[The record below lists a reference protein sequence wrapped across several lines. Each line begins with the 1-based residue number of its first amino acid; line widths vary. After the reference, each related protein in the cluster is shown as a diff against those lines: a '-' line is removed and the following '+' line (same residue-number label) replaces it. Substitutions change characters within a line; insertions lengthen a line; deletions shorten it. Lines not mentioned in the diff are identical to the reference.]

1 MQSAVPSRH
10 PKYRTKLCRNL
21 ANGNCPFG
29 QKCSFFH
36 PAPRISPSS
45 SSPPQHLFNW
55 NPLLLSQ
62 LLALSYQQGAQKE
75 MPRRMPRRSLG
86 SQLIDEDPSPTT
98 PLLLSKSDCTS
109 SEQKPQTRRSRRREK
124 FPCRHFIRTG
134 GWCPAAGQCRFHH
147 DVTALVSEDVQKVF
161 ATNAHG
167 GERTISGGV
176 LMGMQVQSPPVINE
190 AHSEP
195 PRYPETE
202 LVHPYNPMYWS
213 NYTWQPYQPYYAAL
227 PATAAA
233 PIPST
238 AAPPP
243 VMQNSVYP
251 PPQPQTQI
259 VPSSE
264 TQNGLPSGSYE
275 MNGTTYFPPS
285 MPSALSPPP
294 MTSYSIPAHPVP
306 YNHPMA
312 PVYPY
317 YAPPSPTRN
326 ELPVIPRLEEY
337 QMSPIQHDAL
347 PLPLSSPFALND
359 DLGLTTTTGK
369 PTVTQ
374 EHEFPYRP
382 PKNQRVGHAR
392 RISVN
397 IKKQG
402 RANSG

>member
-1 MQSAVPSRH
+1 
-10 PKYRTKLCRNL
+10 
-21 ANGNCPFG
+21 
-29 QKCSFFH
+29 
-36 PAPRISPSS
+36 
-45 SSPPQHLFNW
+45 
-55 NPLLLSQ
+55 
-62 LLALSYQQGAQKE
+62 
-75 MPRRMPRRSLG
+75 
-86 SQLIDEDPSPTT
+86 
-98 PLLLSKSDCTS
+98 
-109 SEQKPQTRRSRRREK
+109 
-124 FPCRHFIRTG
+124 
-134 GWCPAAGQCRFHH
+134 
-147 DVTALVSEDVQKVF
+147 
-161 ATNAHG
+161 
-167 GERTISGGV
+167 
-176 LMGMQVQSPPVINE
+176 MGMQVQSPPVSNE
-190 AHSEP
+190 AHSEH
-195 PRYPETE
+195 PRYPEIE
-202 LVHPYNPMYWS
+202 LVHPCSSPYNPYLSNSILNDLSDNPMYWS
-213 NYTWQPYQPYYAAL
+213 NYTRQPYQPHYAAL

-238 AAPPP
+238 AAPLP
-243 VMQNSVYP
+243 VMQHSVYP

-285 MPSALSPPP
+285 MPSALSPLP
-294 MTSYSIPAHPVP
+294 MTSYSIPAHPVL

-317 YAPPSPTRN
+317 YAPPTLPASYYNIPNQMRDIGPVTSFDPFSSDPMMLS

-337 QMSPIQHDAL
+337 QMSPVQHDAP

-359 DLGLTTTTGK
+359 DLGSTVTIGK